1 MARRISNGYNG
12 TNALLQPHRTPGA
25 LAALMVSKNE
35 SSYKQSIQKI
45 QASAKFL
52 ADKLCRGQQVE
63 QSLACSNKASEEEN
77 NAFLEEQRTLLKDIA
92 AANVLRE
99 REIAWFLRAVNEIS
113 NETMRDDTDEGDT
126 DDVPNFDEILAE
138 KMEAFKNERSAV
150 EVDVYD
156 EVYCKEIRSRLGEKE
171 QKKRPSSKK
180 KGRHSA
186 DDDDDDDDLQIINE
200 QSQAN
205 EEKHVKCPIT
215 GMFFTEPLKSKNC
228 GHTYSKAGIE
238 QMLRAR
244 KFRCPIPGCTNNYLS
259 REQLE
264 VDVEMEM
271 RVERFKR
278 NQERQEIKRRRIAE
292 EDDEE
297 EANFEEEHGL
307 KTTVIS

>member
-1 MARRISNGYNG
+1 MSNNNG
-12 TNALLQPHRTPGA
+12 FGGANNHSQQPHRTPGA
-25 LAALMVSKNE
+25 LAALIVSKNE
-35 SSYKQSIQKI
+35 SSYRQSVQKI

-52 ADKLCRGQQVE
+52 ADKLCKGQQVE
-63 QSLACSNKASEEEN
+63 NSLACSNISSEEEN
-77 NAFLEEQRTLLKDIA
+77 HAFLEEQRTLLKDIA
-92 AANVLRE
+92 AANVLRD
-99 REIAWFLRAVNEIS
+99 REITWFLRAVNEMS
-113 NETMRDDTDEGDT
+113 HEPMPMEAEEGDT
-126 DDVPNFDEILAE
+126 DDIPDFDKILAE
-138 KMEAFKNERSAV
+138 KMELYKNERLAV

-171 QKKRPSSKK
+171 QKKPSNTKK
-180 KGRHSA
+180 KGRRDA
-186 DDDDDDDDLQIINE
+186 DDDDDDLEIINE

-215 GMFFTEPLKSKNC
+215 GMYFTEPLKSKNC

-238 QMLRAR
+238 QMLRT
-244 KFRCPIPGCTNNYLS
+244 KKLRCPIPGCTNNCLS

-264 VDVEMEM
+264 PDVEMEM

-278 NQERQEIKRRRIAE
+278 NKDRQELKRRRIAE

-297 EANFEEEHGL
+297 EADFEEEQDL